1 MTSLLPGLRSVLFY
15 IGYALSLFLYSS
27 LCIFI
32 GWLLPLKQRYRFIV
46 GWNRFAIW
54 WLRVSCGV
62 HYRISGEDKVPQ
74 APYLMVSNH
83 QSPWETIFLYFRFV
97 PLCAILKIELLRI
110 PFFGWALALLRP
122 IAIDRSKRKDAR
134 KTLLTQGLQRLQ
146 EEKISVL
153 VFPESTRVAHGEFKS
168 FSNGAAELAI
178 AAGVK
183 IVPVYHNAGLF
194 WPAHRFIK
202 RAGTV
207 DVVVLPAIDTVG
219 REPRQ
224 LTQELQRL
232 IHEGLAKLP

>member
-1 MTSLLPGLRSVLFY
+1 MTSLLPGLRSMLFY
-15 IGYALSLFLYSS
+15 IGYALSLLVYASICTLFA
-27 LCIFI
+27 
-32 GWLLPLKQRYRFIV
+32 WLLPLQQRYRFV
-46 GWNRFAIW
+46 VAWNRFAIW
-54 WLRVSCGV
+54 WLGVSCGV
-62 HYRISGEDKVPQ
+62 HYRISGEDNVPQ

-207 DVVVLPAIDTVG
+207 DIVVLPAIDTAG

-232 IHEGLAKLP
+232 IHDGLAKLP

>member
-54 WLRVSCGV
+54 WLGVSCGV
-62 HYRISGEDKVPQ
+62 HYRISGEDNVPQ

-207 DVVVLPAIDTVG
+207 DVVVLPAIDTAG

>member
-83 QSPWETIFLYFRFV
+83 QSPWETIVLYFRFV

-168 FSNGAAELAI
+168 FSNGAAELAV